1 MRRLDRPLSRELGC
15 LRIQK
20 ALNLQTIS
28 RHSFTDSKIVKLLSL
43 GDHGAEERRAH
54 ASANVARDIK
64 KSRPIALLLPHQT
77 SRRDRRK
84 RHNRKRLP

>member
-1 MRRLDRPLSRELGC
+1 MQRFVGALQCGDRIGALLGELGC

-43 GDHGAEERRAH
+43 GDHRAEECGAH
-54 ASANVARDIK
+54 ASTKIARDIE
-64 KSRPIALLLPHQT
+64 KSRAVTLLLP
-77 SRRDRRK
+77 K
-84 RHNRKRLP
+84 